1 MYEFKRELIAKG
13 IMLTF
18 EQWYEVN
25 KTAIEWG
32 NLPRPA
38 EDYYMEYVEETTK
51 EYWDACHR

>member
-1 MYEFKRELIAKG
+1 MYEFKKELIAKG

-25 KTAIEWG
+25 KTALEWG
-32 NLPRPA
+32 NLPRSA

-51 EYWDACHR
+51 SYWDACHR